1 MWAPDA
7 SSMLQE
13 MSTLPPDMDLGAT
26 EEVCTSQQTEATTSA
41 TNMAKRKRLA
51 ESIPPTDID
60 LSSIYGDNY
69 FGILGDLTIEST
81 PTDSNNQT
89 PGKAISDQLPTNK
102 TVKPS
107 AKKSFCPPIFLFNVN
122 VKNLI
127 DQLTSRNPPV
137 SFKIKNVTK
146 DKSKLFFSDPKIHME
161 MMRILREKKITA
173 YSYTPM
179 EFKQESFIL
188 RGLYHG
194 SVEEEITEEFN
205 KIVPGVVSKVTK
217 YSTKYSIKNKLDT
230 GLFLVTLN
238 SGFKLTDVS
247 NIKAVLSQ
255 MVTWEK
261 PKRKG
266 QELQCH
272 RCQKWG
278 HVAKNC
284 TAEFKCV
291 KCDNKHGPGECLRV
305 VPNESPPH
313 CVNCGESGHPA
324 NWRGC
329 PSYKLFAK
337 ARKDRILK
345 AQIQKD
351 VPVNNINTRIM
362 SRLRSPELTFAQ
374 LFGSQQAASL
384 PQENK
389 SNIVTEFIKLAKYFM
404 QPEELSL
411 EDEIKLFM
419 TNYKNMPKQDATIE
433 FTRLFNKLRS
443 NGP

>member
-1 MWAPDA
+1 MWALDA
-7 SSMLQE
+7 SNMHQE
-13 MSTLPPDMDLGAT
+13 LSTEPPDMDLGAT
-26 EEVCTSQQTEATTSA
+26 EEVCTSQQTEATTTA
-41 TNMAKRKRLA
+41 TFRAKRRRRV
-51 ESIPPTDID
+51 ESNPPTNID

-81 PTDSNNQT
+81 PTVSNTQT

-102 TVKPS
+102 TEKS
-107 AKKSFCPPIFLFNVN
+107 STKKSFCPPIFLFNVN
-122 VKNLI
+122 VKTLV

-146 DKSKLFFSDPKIHME
+146 EKSKLFFSDPKIHME

-173 YSYTPM
+173 YSYTPR
-179 EFKQESFIL
+179 EYKQESFIL

-238 SGFKLTDVS
+238 PGYKLTDIS

-284 TAEFKCV
+284 TAEYKCV
-291 KCDNKHGPGECLRV
+291 KCDNKHGPGECPRV

-337 ARKDRILK
+337 VRKDRLLK

-351 VPVNNINTRIM
+351 VPVNNIKTRIM

-374 LFGSQQAASL
+374 LFGSQQASSL

-389 SNIVTEFIKLAKYFM
+389 SNIVNEFIKLAKYFM

-419 TNYKNMPKQDATIE
+419 TNYKNMSKQDATIE